1 MLNGHDDTIQDNL
14 IQYELH
20 SDCHKKT
27 FMSSLQTLLLTAI
40 DYVVS
45 NRPQKNGNTPQINT
59 TKCFHEVAI
68 WVILITKI
76 YFGGFFVHERKKKQ
90 SKVCQTHT
98 EA

>member
-1 MLNGHDDTIQDNL
+1 
-14 IQYELH
+14 
-20 SDCHKKT
+20 
-27 FMSSLQTLLLTAI
+27 MSSLQTLLLTAI

-76 YFGGFFVHERKKKQ
+76 YFGGFFVHERKKKAKYAKHIQ
-90 SKVCQTHT
+90 KPKKVMVRTNKLSFLPFN
-98 EA
+98 

>member
-14 IQYELH
+14 TQYELH

-76 YFGGFFVHERKKKQ
+76 YFGVFFVHERKKKQ

>member
-1 MLNGHDDTIQDNL
+1 MNYILTAIKDIYVLIADT
-14 IQYELH
+14 
-20 SDCHKKT
+20 
-27 FMSSLQTLLLTAI
+27 LTAI

-45 NRPQKNGNTPQINT
+45 NRPQKNGHTPQINT

-68 WVILITKI
+68 WVILITKR

>member
-1 MLNGHDDTIQDNL
+1 MNYILTAIKDIYVLIADT
-14 IQYELH
+14 
-20 SDCHKKT
+20 
-27 FMSSLQTLLLTAI
+27 LTAI